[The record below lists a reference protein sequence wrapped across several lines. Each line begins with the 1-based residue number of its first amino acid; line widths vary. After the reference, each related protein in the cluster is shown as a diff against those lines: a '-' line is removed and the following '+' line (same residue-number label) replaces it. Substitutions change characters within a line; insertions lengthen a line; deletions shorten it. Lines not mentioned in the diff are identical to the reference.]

1 MADASETGNVNPF
14 VNAMK
19 DMEKA
24 GEIANIPLESL
35 EVLKKPKRVLNV
47 TYPVKMDDGKIK
59 YFEAYRVQYNDA
71 RGPTKGGIRFH
82 PDVCL
87 DEVKALSFWMALK
100 CAVVDIPYGG
110 AKGGVTLNPK
120 EYSITEIERV
130 SRGYVRAVHSFI
142 GPKIDIPAPD
152 VYTNPQI
159 MAWMLDEYEMIEG
172 KHVPAAITG
181 KPVEVGGSK
190 GRGSSTSMGGAY
202 ILRHMKDKM
211 NIIGSNPSVAIQGFG
226 NVGLNIAR
234 ILSEWGG
241 YKIVAVSDSKGGIYD
256 KDGLDVK
263 GVIAQKESK
272 GTVVGFPG
280 TKKITNEELLEL
292 DVEILIPSA
301 LENQITKDNADKI
314 KAKTILEMANGPVTF
329 DADKILHKKG
339 CAVIPDILA
348 NAGGV
353 TVSYFE
359 WVQNIKGLYW
369 IEDEVLLKLEQMMID
384 AFKNVLSHVERFSTD
399 YRTAAYILAINRI
412 LVAEQLKGS
421 L

>member
-1 MADASETGNVNPF
+1 MAGARDKMDGNPF
-14 VNAMK
+14 ENAMK

-24 GEIANIPLESL
+24 GEVANIPLESL

-47 TYPVKMDDGKIK
+47 TFPVKMDNGRIK
-59 YFEAYRVQYNDA
+59 YFEGYRVQYNDA

-87 DEVKALSFWMALK
+87 DEVKALAFWMVLK
-100 CAVVDIPYGG
+100 CAVVNIPYGG

-120 EYSITEIERV
+120 EYSATEIERV
-130 SRGYVRAVHSFI
+130 SRGYIRAVHSFI
-142 GPKIDIPAPD
+142 GPKVDIPAPD

-159 MAWMLDEYEMIEG
+159 MAWMLDEYEKIEG
-172 KHVPAAITG
+172 RHVPGVITG

-190 GRGSSTSMGGAY
+190 GRDYATSMGGAY
-202 ILRHMKDKM
+202 VLRSMKD
-211 NIIGSNPSVAIQGFG
+211 ITGEDVTVAVQGFG
-226 NVGLNIAR
+226 NVGLHIAR
-234 ILSEWGG
+234 ILSSWG

-272 GTVVGFPG
+272 GTVVGFSG

-292 DVEILIPSA
+292 DVDVLIPSA
-301 LENQITKDNADKI
+301 LENQITGHNAERV
-314 KAKTILEMANGPVTF
+314 KAKIILEMANGPVSF
-329 DADKILHKKG
+329 EADEILRKHN
-339 CAVIPDILA
+339 VIVVPDILA

-359 WVQNIKGLYW
+359 WVQNLSGSYW
-369 IEDEVLLKLEQMMID
+369 SEDEVLSKLEKIMSDSFMD
-384 AFKNVLSHVERFSTD
+384 VRESAGAFKTD
-399 YRTAAYILAINRI
+399 YRTAAYIVALERI
-412 LVAEQLKGS
+412 LAAEKMR
-421 L
+421 

>member
-1 MADASETGNVNPF
+1 M
-14 VNAMK
+14 
-19 DMEKA
+19 
-24 GEIANIPLESL
+24 
-35 EVLKKPKRVLNV
+35 
-47 TYPVKMDDGKIK
+47 
-59 YFEAYRVQYNDA
+59 
-71 RGPTKGGIRFH
+71 
-82 PDVCL
+82 
-87 DEVKALSFWMALK
+87 
-100 CAVVDIPYGG
+100 
-110 AKGGVTLNPK
+110 
-120 EYSITEIERV
+120 
-130 SRGYVRAVHSFI
+130 HSFI
-142 GPKIDIPAPD
+142 GPRIDIPAPD

-172 KHVPAAITG
+172 KHVPAVITG

-272 GTVVGFPG
+272 GTVVGFSG

-339 CAVIPDILA
+339 CVVIPDILA

>member
-1 MADASETGNVNPF
+1 MAGARDKMDGNSF
-14 VNAMK
+14 ENAMK

-24 GEIANIPLESL
+24 GEVVNIPLESL

-47 TYPVKMDDGKIK
+47 TFPVKMDNGRIK
-59 YFEAYRVQYNDA
+59 YFEGYRVQYNDA

-87 DEVKALSFWMALK
+87 DEVKALAFWMVLK
-100 CAVVDIPYGG
+100 CAVVNIPYGG

-120 EYSITEIERV
+120 EYSATEIERV
-130 SRGYVRAVHSFI
+130 SRGYIRAVHSFI
-142 GPKIDIPAPD
+142 GPKVDIPAPD

-159 MAWMLDEYEMIEG
+159 MAWMLDEYEKIEG
-172 KHVPAAITG
+172 RHVPGVITG

-190 GRGSSTSMGGAY
+190 GRDYATSMGGAY
-202 ILRHMKDKM
+202 VLRSMKD
-211 NIIGSNPSVAIQGFG
+211 ITGEDVTVAVQGFG

-234 ILSEWGG
+234 ILSLWG

-272 GTVVGFPG
+272 GTVLGFSG

-292 DVEILIPSA
+292 DVDVLIPSA
-301 LENQITKDNADKI
+301 LENQITGHNAERV
-314 KAKTILEMANGPVTF
+314 KAKIILEMANGPVSF
-329 DADKILHKKG
+329 EADEILRKHN
-339 CAVIPDILA
+339 VIVVPDILA

-359 WVQNIKGLYW
+359 WVQNISGSYW
-369 IEDEVLLKLEQMMID
+369 SEDEVLSKLEKIMSDSFMD
-384 AFKNVLSHVERFSTD
+384 VRESAGAFKTD
-399 YRTAAYILAINRI
+399 YRTAAYIVALERI
-412 LVAEQLKGS
+412 LAAEKMR
-421 L
+421 

>member
-1 MADASETGNVNPF
+1 MADASETGNGSPF
-14 VNAMK
+14 ENAMK

-24 GEIANIPLESL
+24 GEVANIPLESL
-35 EVLKKPKRVLNV
+35 EVLKKPKRSLNV
-47 TYPVKMDDGKIK
+47 TFPVKMDDGKIK

-82 PDVCL
+82 PNVCL
-87 DEVKALSFWMALK
+87 DEVKALAFWMALK

-120 EYSITEIERV
+120 EYSATEIERV
-130 SRGYVRAVHSFI
+130 SRGYMRAMHSFI
-142 GPKIDIPAPD
+142 GQRVDIPAPD

-159 MAWMLDEYEMIEG
+159 MAWMLDEYEKIEG
-172 KHVPAAITG
+172 RHVPGIITG

-190 GRGSSTSMGGAY
+190 GREYSTSMGGAY
-202 ILRHMKDKM
+202 ILRHMKGKM
-211 NIIGSNPSVAIQGFG
+211 GMIGGNPSVAIQGFG

-234 ILSEWGG
+234 ILSGWGG

-256 KDGLDVK
+256 RNGLDVK

-292 DVEILIPSA
+292 NVDVLVPSA
-301 LENQITKDNADKI
+301 LENQITKGNADKI
-314 KAKTILEMANGPVTF
+314 KAKIIFEMANGPVTF
-329 DADKILHKKG
+329 DADKILHKRG
-339 CAVIPDILA
+339 CVVIPDILA

-353 TVSYFE
+353 IVSYFE
-359 WVQNIKGLYW
+359 WVQNLSGSYW
-369 IEDEVLLKLEQMMID
+369 IEKKVLQKLEQMMVS
-384 AFKNVLSHVERFSTD
+384 AFKDVLEHVERCSTD

-412 LVAEQLKGS
+412 LAAEQMRGS

>member
-1 MADASETGNVNPF
+1 MADASETGNGSPF
-14 VNAMK
+14 ENAMK

-24 GEIANIPLESL
+24 GEVANIPLESL
-35 EVLKKPKRVLNV
+35 EVLKKPKRSLNV
-47 TYPVKMDDGKIK
+47 TFPVKMDDGKIK

-82 PDVCL
+82 PNVCL
-87 DEVKALSFWMALK
+87 DEVKALAFWMALK

-120 EYSITEIERV
+120 EYSITEIERI
-130 SRGYVRAVHSFI
+130 SRGYMRAMHSFI
-142 GPKIDIPAPD
+142 GQRVDIPAPD

-159 MAWMLDEYEMIEG
+159 MAWMLDEYEKIEG
-172 KHVPAAITG
+172 RHVPGVITG

-190 GRGSSTSMGGAY
+190 GREYSTSMGGAY
-202 ILRHMKDKM
+202 ILRHMKDEM
-211 NIIGSNPSVAIQGFG
+211 GMIGDNPSVAIQGFG

-256 KDGLDVK
+256 RNGLDVK

-292 DVEILIPSA
+292 NVDVLVPSA
-301 LENQITKDNADKI
+301 LENQITKDNADRI

-329 DADKILHKKG
+329 DADKILHKRG
-339 CAVIPDILA
+339 CVVIPDILA

-359 WVQNIKGLYW
+359 WVQNLSGSYW
-369 IEDEVLLKLEQMMID
+369 IEKKVLQKLEQMMVS
-384 AFKNVLSHVERFSTD
+384 AFKDVLEHVERCSTD

-412 LVAEQLKGS
+412 LAAEQMRGS